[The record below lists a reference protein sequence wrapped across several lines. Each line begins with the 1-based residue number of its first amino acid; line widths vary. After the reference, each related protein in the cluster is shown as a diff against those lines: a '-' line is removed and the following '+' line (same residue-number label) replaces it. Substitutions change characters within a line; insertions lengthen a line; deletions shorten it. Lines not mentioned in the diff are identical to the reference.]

1 MAWTFSTALVA
12 FILAASA
19 ERVPREIKWADGT
32 IGPDGP
38 WRAVSV
44 QMGGETNNIG
54 LFPGGSWET
63 WMIEDDYCDE
73 GTCYASK
80 AGTYDEASGTTGG
93 IQLDGGL
100 DAYMLGLQ
108 LEGEPAKRYLDDMVL
123 GGIRETNV
131 SLALLENQRIKYPGG
146 QKVPFFAGCLSMGGN
161 KAINQSFTPMD
172 GPAINGSLPPGWM
185 FENAWTP
192 SNSFGMHIGS
202 VQPSMTGS
210 LWFGGYDQN
219 RIVGEILSMSGGPRD
234 GITLWDVGIEVIGS
248 KSPFDFKSKDD
259 LLAKGNSSIGSGLKV
274 LIDGCSPYLSL
285 PKSTCDNIAAELP
298 VKFDESLGLY
308 LWDTKSD
315 KYEEIVTSASAL
327 VFSFISGSN
336 TDAVKIN
343 VPFMHL
349 NLTLSAPLVDTPTP
363 YFPCHVNGKGQY
375 VLGRAFLQDAF
386 IGANWHKD
394 SNTWWLAQAPGR
406 TIQATNNII
415 SIEEKDKT
423 ITKGGNDWK
432 ASWNGVWDD
441 EGVPANTPT
450 PTPKSKPTKEPS
462 NAVPEDEGLSTGAK
476 AGIGVGIAAGVLALA
491 GLGFFFWR
499 RRRQQTP
506 PPQTSQVAYTPA
518 SEAAY
523 FVNAAKWPP
532 SELPHDRPPQEM
544 QGTTTTHP
552 RYELA

>member
-44 QMGGETNNIG
+44 QMDGDTNNIG
-54 LFPGGSWET
+54 LFPGGNWET
-63 WMIEDDYCDE
+63 WIIEDDYCDE

-80 AGTYDEASGTTGG
+80 AGTYDEAAGTSGG
-93 IQLDGGL
+93 IALDGGL

-108 LEGEPAKRYLDDMVL
+108 LEGEPSIRYLDDMVL

-131 SLALLENQRIKYPGG
+131 SLALLKDQRIKYPGG

-161 KAINQSFTPMD
+161 KAINQSFTPMS

-202 VQPSMTGS
+202 VQPSMSGS

-234 GITLWDVGIEVIGS
+234 GITLWDVGIEVIGN

-274 LIDGCSPYLSL
+274 LVDGCSPYLSL

-298 VKFDESLGLY
+298 VNYDESLGLY

-315 KYEEIVTSASAL
+315 KYEEIVSSASAL

-349 NLTLSAPLVDTPTP
+349 NLTLTAPLVDTPTP

-394 SNTWWLAQAPGR
+394 ANTWWLAQAPGR

-423 ITKGGNDWK
+423 ISKGGNDWK
-432 ASWNGVWDD
+432 ASWSGVWDD
-441 EGVPANTPT
+441 EGVPAST
-450 PTPKSKPTKEPS
+450 PTPKPTTTKEPA
-462 NAVPEDEGLSTGAK
+462 NTTPEDEGLSTGAK
-476 AGIGVGIAAGVLALA
+476 AGIGVGIAAGVLAMT

-506 PPQTSQVAYTPA
+506 PPEASQVAYTPA

-523 FVNAAKWPP
+523 SVNAAKWPP
-532 SELPHDRPPQEM
+532 SELPHERPPQEI
-544 QGTTTTHP
+544 QGTPVTQP

>member
-1 MAWTFSTALVA
+1 MSWTFSTALVA

-19 ERVPREIKWADGT
+19 ERVPREIKWIEGT
-32 IGPDGP
+32 VGPDGP
-38 WRAVSV
+38 WRAVDV
-44 QMGGETNNIG
+44 QMGGDENSIG
-54 LFPGGSWET
+54 LFPGGNWET
-63 WMIEDDYCDE
+63 WVIEDNYCGS

-80 AGTYDEASGTTGG
+80 AGTYDDSTGSTGG
-93 IQLDGGL
+93 IGLDGGL
-100 DAYMLGLQ
+100 NAYMLGLE
-108 LEGEPAKRYLDDMVL
+108 LDGDSTRRYMDDMTL
-123 GGIRETNV
+123 NGITATNV
-131 SLALLENQRIKYPGG
+131 SLSLLTDQRIKYPGG
-146 QKVPFFAGCLSMGGN
+146 QRVPFFAGCLSVGGN
-161 KAINQSFTPMD
+161 RAVNQSFTMD
-172 GPAINGSLPPGWM
+172 GVPAINASLPPGWM
-185 FENAWTP
+185 YENEWTP

-202 VQPSMTGS
+202 VQPSMSGS

-248 KSPFDFKSKDD
+248 KSPFDYKSKKD
-259 LLAKGNSSIGSGLKV
+259 LLAKGNSTIGSGLKV

-315 KYEEIVTSASAL
+315 KYEDIVTSASAL
-327 VFSFISGSN
+327 TFSFISGSN
-336 TDAVKIN
+336 TDTVKIN

-349 NLTLSAPLVDTPTP
+349 NLTLTAPLVDTPTP

-394 SNTWWLAQAPGR
+394 ANTWWLAQAPGR
-406 TIQATNNII
+406 TIQATTNII

-423 ITKGGNDWK
+423 ISKGGNDWK
-432 ASWNGVWDD
+432 ASWTGIWDD
-441 EGVPANTPT
+441 EGVPASTPT
-450 PTPKSKPTKEPS
+450 PTKEPS
-462 NAVPEDEGLSTGAK
+462 NTKPEDEGLSTGAK
-476 AGIGVGIAAGVLALA
+476 AGIGVGIAAGVLAAA

-499 RRRQQTP
+499 RRRQQASPPAATP
-506 PPQTSQVAYTPA
+506 VTQTPG

-523 FVNAAKWPP
+523 TTAASKWPP
-532 SELPHDRPPQEM
+532 SELPHERPPQEM
-544 QGTTTTHP
+544 QGTPTTQP